1 METNEFGFNFDHSYS
16 RLPSSLYSLVQPAK
30 VPRPEIVIFNEPL
43 AELLGLDP
51 AALSSAAGAAV
62 LSGNRVPE
70 WALPLA
76 QAYAGHQFGY
86 FTMLGDGRAL
96 LLGEQIAPSGQRWD
110 LQLKGTGPTPY
121 SRGGD
126 GKATMGP
133 MRREYIISETMHAL
147 GFPTRRTMRP
157 LPRRT
162 ILSVA
167 MDALGLPTSR
177 SLAVVATGELVPRET
192 LLPGA
197 ILARVAQSHIRVGTS
212 QYAAAFAPDALQKLA
227 DYTLERH

>member
-1 METNEFGFNFDHSYS
+1 METNEFGFNFNHSYS

-96 LLGEQIAPSGQRWD
+96 LLGEQS
-110 LQLKGTGPTPY
+110 
-121 SRGGD
+121 
-126 GKATMGP
+126 
-133 MRREYIISETMHAL
+133 
-147 GFPTRRTMRP
+147 P
-157 LPRRT
+157 LPASAG
-162 ILSVA
+162 ICS
-167 MDALGLPTSR
+167 
-177 SLAVVATGELVPRET
+177 
-192 LLPGA
+192 
-197 ILARVAQSHIRVGTS
+197 
-212 QYAAAFAPDALQKLA
+212 
-227 DYTLERH
+227 